1 MINDKLSYNILI
13 NAVKNCKKN
22 CNIENWWLCL
32 LQMLK
37 RTQLMKK
44 LNYMLLF
51 LTMFLGV
58 NTMFA
63 QTLTVSGTVSDN
75 VGQPLPGANVFIKGT
90 SLGGV
95 TDFDGKFQFEVSDAE
110 GKTLVV
116 SYLGFVTKEL
126 VLTGS
131 TQDLSIA
138 LSEDSNK
145 LDEVIVLG
153 SSVTQE
159 RKKLGNAITTVQ
171 SAKLVEAAPVSV
183 TSSLQGKVPGA
194 QITQNSGDPAG
205 GFSIRLR
212 GPSTIKGS
220 SEPLYVVDG
229 VVASNLT
236 TNVTN
241 LNVPAGDASPGQNRM
256 VDINPNDIDNINIL
270 NGAAAAAIYGSR
282 ASNGVVVIT
291 TKKGRSFDDGPEM
304 TFKTGVNIN
313 TIRKKLDL
321 NLVGEQFETVPV
333 GALAGRLWPIFGFNA
348 ETNTATPYLNLSTDK
363 FNITRYDYQD
373 DIFQTGFGTDNHFM
387 VRDGNSKMNY
397 LASVGYTSNE
407 GIVKNTKYNRFSA
420 RLKFGHNVA
429 DWISYDIG
437 LYFSSS
443 KSDEKPD
450 GNVFWSPINAMNITN
465 NVYDLSQRDTNGNL
479 LAVEPTRVNPLSIIE
494 TFDIT
499 QNVDRLIPNAHVK
512 ITPIENLTIDQI
524 IGVDTY
530 KQKGHISIPVY
541 PYDGVNPA
549 YFNDGYLGD
558 AEAKIFNWNYD
569 ITANYDWDINK
580 KLNST
585 TTAGYSFQASQLEL
599 DATQGRGLDASGT
612 PTIPLQYNPVDSN
625 LDIYGFFLQETLS
638 YDDKLFFTVAGR
650 VDGATNFDV
659 DNRSNFYPKVSGS
672 YLISNEPFWNTDGFF
687 NSARL
692 RASYGEAGNLTAI
705 SPYERFG
712 SYTPNEFAGTGSLQQ
727 NNRLGNEDLVPERTK
742 EFEIGADLSFWN
754 DRAGLLFSYYNQKIE
769 DLIVTRVLAP
779 SIGGASRTENVGSME
794 NKGLEIYARVT
805 PVKTADLTWNVNVN
819 FSTNKNKVLKTI
831 GGDIT
836 VATVAGAAPIV
847 REGEPLGVFYGTY
860 YARDDNGD
868 FILSGPSDTGAPVGV
883 PQQER
888 GDAATGIAQRD
899 ANGQPVGDALRKII
913 GDPNPDY
920 IMGIGTDLKYKNFG
934 FSMLW
939 ESVQG
944 FDVFDADKR
953 TRQGVG
959 LGRLAA
965 QELTGEL
972 PRGYIAGIY
981 PIEEFRIED
990 GSFVK
995 LREIALSYTF
1005 DSLFN
1010 DTLKDVKVSLIG
1022 RNLISF
1028 DNFWS
1033 FDPETN
1039 AGGQSNL
1046 LRAVNFGNVPIP
1058 STFALSI
1065 STNL

>member
-1 MINDKLSYNILI
+1 
-13 NAVKNCKKN
+13 
-22 CNIENWWLCL
+22 
-32 LQMLK
+32 
-37 RTQLMKK
+37 MKK
-44 LNYMLLF
+44 LKHVF
-51 LTMFLGV
+51 MFLVLLLGLNSV
-58 NTMFA
+58 LA
-63 QTLTVSGTVSDN
+63 QTKTISGTVNDTD
-75 VGQPLPGANVFIKGT
+75 GQPLPGANVFIKGT
-90 SLGGV
+90 TYGEV
-95 TDFDGKFQFEVSDAE
+95 TDFDGKFQIEVDDASK
-110 GKTLVV
+110 KTLVI
-116 SYLGFVTKEL
+116 SYLGFVTQEI
-126 VLTGS
+126 VLTGES
-131 TQDLSIA
+131 QDLTIA
-138 LSEDSNK
+138 MPEDANN
-145 LDEVIVLG
+145 LDEVVVLG

-159 RKKLGNAITTVQ
+159 RKKLGNAITTIK
-171 SAKLVEAAPVSV
+171 SAKLIEAAPVSV

-229 VVASNLT
+229 VIASNLT

-241 LNVPAGDASPGQNRM
+241 LNVSAGDASPGQNRM

-291 TKKGRSFDDGPEM
+291 TKKGKTFENGPEM
-304 TFKTGVNIN
+304 TFKTGFNIN
-313 TIRKKLDL
+313 TVRKKLDL
-321 NLVGEQFETVPV
+321 NLIGEEFETVPV
-333 GALAGRLWPIFGFNA
+333 GSLAGRLWPIFGYDT
-348 ETNTATPYLNLSTDK
+348 ETNTATPYTNLSTEK
-363 FNITRYDYQD
+363 FETTRYDYQD
-373 DIFQTGFGTDNHFM
+373 QIFQTGFGTDNHFM
-387 VRDGNSKMNY
+387 ARNGNGAMNY
-397 LASVGYTSNE
+397 MASVGYTSNE
-407 GIVKNTKYNRFSA
+407 GIIKNTKYDRFSA
-420 RLKFGHNVA
+420 RLKFDHNIA

-443 KSDEKPD
+443 KSNEKPD
-450 GNVFWSPINAMNITN
+450 GNVFWSPINSMNITN
-465 NVYDLSQRDTNGNL
+465 NVYDITQRDADGNL
-479 LAVEPTRVNPLSIIE
+479 MAVEPTRINPLSIIE

-499 QNVDRLIPNAHVK
+499 QKVNRIIPNAHLK
-512 ITPIENLTIDQI
+512 ITPMENLTIDQI

-530 KQKGHISIPVY
+530 NQKGHIYIPVY
-541 PYDGVNPA
+541 PYDGVNAA
-549 YFNDGYLGD
+549 YYDNGYLGN

-569 ITANYDWDINK
+569 ITANYDWKISE
-580 KLNST
+580 KLNSST
-585 TTAGYSFQASQLEL
+585 TGGYSFQSSQLEM
-599 DATQGRGLDASGT
+599 DATQGRGLDDTGT

-638 YDDKLFFTVAGR
+638 YDNKLFLTVAGR
-650 VDGATNFDV
+650 IDGATNFDV

-672 YLISNEPFWNTDGFF
+672 YLLSNEPFWNTDGFF

-692 RASYGEAGNLTAI
+692 RVSYGEAGNLTAI
-705 SPYERFG
+705 SPYERFS
-712 SYTPNEFAGTGSLQQ
+712 SYTPNEFSGAESLQQ
-727 NNRLGNEDLVPERTK
+727 NNTLGNEDLVPERTK
-742 EFEIGADLSFWN
+742 EFEIGTDLSFWN
-754 DRAGLLFSYYNQKIE
+754 DRAGLLLSYYSQKIE

-779 SIGGASRTENVGSME
+779 SIGGESRTENVGSMQ
-794 NKGLEIYARVT
+794 NKGLEIYARIT
-805 PVKTADLTWNVNVN
+805 PVKTADLTWDLNLN
-819 FSTNKNKVLKTI
+819 FSTNKNKVLETT

-836 VATVAGAAPIV
+836 ISTVAGATPIV
-847 REGEPLGVFYGTY
+847 REGEALGVFYGTY
-860 YARDDNGD
+860 YAKDENGD
-868 FILSGPSDTGAPVGV
+868 LILSGASTDGSPVGV

-888 GDAATGIAQRD
+888 GDATTGIAQRD
-899 ANGQPVGDALRKII
+899 EDGQPTGDALRKII

-920 IMGIGTDLKYKNFG
+920 IMGIGTDLKYKNFN

-995 LREIALSYTF
+995 LREVSLSYTF
-1005 DSLFN
+1005 PSLFN
-1010 DTLKDVKVSLIG
+1010 DTLKNVKVSLIG

-1033 FDPETN
+1033 YDPETN

-1046 LRAVNFGNVPIP
+1046 LRSVNFGNVPIP